1 MCRCCRWYVL
11 PGIPV
16 YRCVGRARG
25 RVAGR
30 GPTSRPWPPSSSP
43 LPGSSSHGDLQQSY
57 LLLSRHLVLH
67 TIHNIYCYL
76 GTSYF
81 ILFIHSD
88 NFIFSGRSPDT
99 RKLLLLFYNY
109 SGLIW
114 PSFNLWCW
122 LRPSQ
127 QTVGAARP
135 QANRRKSESIL
146 FNLNVQIDNI
156 YLYLVQS
163 WKSETALE
171 VEFKV

>member
-1 MCRCCRWYVL
+1 MNRKEVKWCVDVVDDMCYLVPQYIGVWGG
-11 PGIPV
+11 PEEG
-16 YRCVGRARG
+16 G
-25 RVAGR
+25 RVEARPLAPGR
-30 GPTSRPWPPSSSP
+30 RPP
-43 LPGSSSHGDLQQSY
+43 LLCQAHPRTEICNSH
-57 LLLSRHLVLH
+57 
-67 TIHNIYCYL
+67 IYCYL
-76 GTSYF
+76 GSSYF
-81 ILFIHSD
+81 ILFIHSH